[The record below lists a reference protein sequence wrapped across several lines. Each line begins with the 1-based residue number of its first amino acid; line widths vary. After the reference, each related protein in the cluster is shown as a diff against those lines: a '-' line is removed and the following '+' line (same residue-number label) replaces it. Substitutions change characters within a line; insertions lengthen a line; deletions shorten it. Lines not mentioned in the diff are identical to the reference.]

1 MNTKMKKVVAGAVL
15 GTFAFGVASP
25 AFAAEGET
33 EVETLPVEQTVV
45 EETAEE
51 TYTEAETR
59 GAAKH
64 VIQAVK
70 KVIVDYWDK
79 LPLPDKAD
87 FIRENLLEALDY
99 YFQFTDDVET
109 AVRNAIYDVFPN
121 ANATIVNGAVV
132 IIMELLPF

>member
-25 AFAAEGET
+25 AFAAEAEA
-33 EVETLPVEQTVV
+33 EVETLPVEQAVV

-51 TYTEAETR
+51 AYTEAETR

-87 FIRENLLEALDY
+87 FVRDKLLKALDY

-121 ANATIVNGAVV
+121 ANATIVNGAVA